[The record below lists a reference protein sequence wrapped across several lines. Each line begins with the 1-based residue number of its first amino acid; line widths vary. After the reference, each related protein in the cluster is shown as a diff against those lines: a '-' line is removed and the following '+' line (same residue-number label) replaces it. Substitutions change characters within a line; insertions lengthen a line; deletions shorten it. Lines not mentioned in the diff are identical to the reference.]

1 MKQNAPIVSTF
12 LRRWG
17 PAILMMALIFTASS
31 IPAKQLPQFG
41 TLDYLAKKGG
51 HVCGYLLL
59 GFSFLRGL
67 VPAGAATAR
76 AAILAVLMAGGYAVT
91 DEFHQ
96 SFVPGRGPGAT
107 DVAIDVAGASLG
119 VMLRRFR
126 DGRRVRIAGA

>member
-1 MKQNAPIVSTF
+1 
-12 LRRWG
+12 
-17 PAILMMALIFTASS
+17 MMALIFTASS

-41 TLDYLAKKGG
+41 TVDYLAKKGG

-59 GFSFLRGL
+59 GGSLLRGL
-67 VPAGAATAR
+67 VPVGRAAARSAVLAVILAGA
-76 AAILAVLMAGGYAVT
+76 YAVT

-107 DVAIDVAGASLG
+107 DVGIDVAGASLG

-126 DGRRVRIAGA
+126 DGRRAPAAETTSA